1 MEVYINEKPRDIA
14 KGTMLFDLKKQI
26 KKDSDVIVY
35 NGFIV
40 KENLELKEKDRVVFI
55 KRGEI
60 PSEEDMEA
68 MLVSRHTP
76 LVHEKV
82 KGYTVGIAGLGGLG
96 SNVALSLARLGV
108 GKLVLIDFDVVEPS
122 NLNRQQYFIRHIGM
136 NKTDALEELINE
148 CNPFV
153 EIEKRKVFLDEN
165 NIEDVLRNVDII
177 VEAFD
182 NPMSKAIITN
192 TVLRDM
198 KDKKIVAASGMAG
211 HFTGN
216 TIVSRKIRG
225 NFYLIGDGENEARPG
240 QGLMAPRVAIA
251 ANHQA
256 NTVLRIILGEE

>member
-1 MEVYINEKPRDIA
+1 MQIYINENIRDIP
-14 KGTMLFDLKKQI
+14 KETTLFQLKNEVN
-26 KKDSDVIVY
+26 KDADVVVY

-40 KENLELKEKDRVVFI
+40 KDDIELKEKDRVVFI
-55 KRGEI
+55 KKGEM
-60 PSEEDMEA
+60 PSKDEMES

-82 KGYTVGIAGLGGLG
+82 KKYTVGIAGLGGLG
-96 SNVALSLARLGV
+96 SNVALSLARIGI
-108 GKLVLIDFDVVEPS
+108 GKLVLVDFDVVEPS

-136 NKTDALEELINE
+136 NKTDALEEIIRE

-153 EIEKRKVFLDEN
+153 EIEKRNVFLDEN
-165 NIEDVLRNVDII
+165 NIPTIFKHADII

-182 NPMSKAIITN
+182 NPNSKAVITN
-192 TVLRDM
+192 IVLTKM
-198 KDKKIVAASGMAG
+198 KDKKIVVSSGMAG

-216 TIVSRKIRG
+216 TIVSRKLRDR
-225 NFYLIGDGENEARPG
+225 FYLVGDKENEAKPG
-240 QGLMAPRVAIA
+240 QGLMAPRVSIA